1 MSFAGHN
8 EKVTAEL
15 TDMSCGTMV
24 VCYLSNQSSRDY
36 DGEMRCSEATVPYSK
51 ERRFR
56 RYNLEFPVFLTFSAE
71 EQRRE
76 LAAISQNVSTGG
88 LLLRASHQVALHT
101 RVNLTMKVKGR
112 PHGRP
117 LHLEAE
123 GEVVRVER
131 LGLESG
137 YAIAIE
143 CEHPWG
149 IERVTEVG
157 G

>member
-1 MSFAGHN
+1 M
-8 EKVTAEL
+8 
-15 TDMSCGTMV
+15 
-24 VCYLSNQSSRDY
+24 
-36 DGEMRCSEATVPYSK
+36 PYAQ

-71 EQRRE
+71 EQTRE

-88 LLLRASHQVALHT
+88 LLLRASDQVALHT
-101 RVNLTMKVKGR
+101 RVNLTMQVKGQ
-112 PHGRP
+112 PHARP

-131 LGLESG
+131 LGIASG

-143 CEHPWG
+143 CERPWG
-149 IERVTEVG
+149 IERVTEIG